1 MVGHESVRV
10 KRKTGHKHEKHFIE
24 EISAKQ
30 IGKTIQWEYRVYT
43 RNVMVVEV
51 PTT

>member
-24 EISAKQ
+24 EITVRQ
-30 IGKTIQWEYRVYT
+30 IGKKQYNGNTEFIQG
-43 RNVMVVEV
+43 M
-51 PTT
+51 